1 MLVVDVSLY
10 AALKLYTASPF
21 EFKFTVTE
29 FDSEIKEEHYKIL
42 LLPLSA
48 SSLGIME
55 F

>member
-10 AALKLYTASPF
+10 APLKLYTASPF
-21 EFKFTVTE
+21 EFKFTFTE

-42 LLPLSA
+42 LPLSA